1 MNYKEV
7 MRMADLGNTQARRAV
22 ILRSVAMRPH
32 ACNDMNKKD
41 GYADKSVLSLHNE
54 KAW

>member
-1 MNYKEV
+1 
-7 MRMADLGNTQARRAV
+7 MADLGNTLTRRTV

-41 GYADKSVLSLHNE
+41 GHTDKSAGALHNE